1 MEINVE
7 IKNLTKEDTIYI
19 LSETFKHSMWNKNN
33 AIEVT
38 NKLLNNECTTII
50 NNRNIKFALSLNRL
64 YRGIELFIKNGGGT
78 SPCKY
83 DSSDGDKIIQ
93 YSLFGALMF

>member
-1 MEINVE
+1 MEIEV
-7 IKNLTKEDTIYI
+7 KVSNLSKEDIIAI
-19 LSETFKHSMWNKNN
+19 LSEAFKHSMWNKNN

-50 NNRNIKFALSLNRL
+50 NNRNIKFALSLYRL
-64 YRGIELFIKNGGGT
+64 CIGIGLFIKNGGGT
-78 SPCKY
+78 SLCEY

-93 YSLFGALMF
+93 YSLFGELMF